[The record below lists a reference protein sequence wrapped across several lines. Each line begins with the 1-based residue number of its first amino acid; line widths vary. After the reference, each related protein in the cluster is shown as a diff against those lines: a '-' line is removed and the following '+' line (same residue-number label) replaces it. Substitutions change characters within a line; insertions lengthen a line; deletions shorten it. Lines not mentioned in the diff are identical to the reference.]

1 MKIEEYYDGLAF
13 YTEDGEYEIAFYSK
27 ITDRVRYSEKNGYK
41 YWKSAGYTEIPYD
54 DNCKIMEEIKR
65 YKKSLECGI

>member
-27 ITDRVRYSEKNGYK
+27 ITDRVRYSEKNGY
-41 YWKSAGYTEIPYD
+41 TEIPYD

-65 YKKSLECGI
+65 YKRSLECGI